1 MEMEDDNDA
10 RRKERERE
18 REIGD
23 VARDSWIVPLLSM

>member
-23 VARDSWIVPLLSM
+23 VARDLWIVPLLSM